1 MTFEQIKIFSIFFIL
16 GIIISIL
23 FDIFRILRK
32 NIKTNYLFT
41 SIEDCIY
48 IFIVGFLFLR
58 SLIVFCN
65 GNIRFYI
72 FLAFFI
78 GIITYILTIKNFC
91 DIIISAIIK
100 TIILVIKLI
109 LIPIKYLYT
118 GIIKLLNNSKKIK
131 IQIKEFLNRS
141 KVTHEKHS

>member
-1 MTFEQIKIFSIFFIL
+1 MTLEQIRIFSIFFVL

-41 SIEDCIY
+41 SIEDFIY
-48 IFIVGFLFLR
+48 LLIVGFLFLK
-58 SLIVFCN
+58 SLIIFCN

-72 FLAFFI
+72 FFAFFI

-100 TIILVIKLI
+100 TIILATKLI
-109 LIPIKYLYT
+109 IIPIKFLYSV
-118 GIIKLLNNSKKIK
+118 IRKLLNNSKKIK
-131 IQIKEFLNRS
+131 NQFKEFLNRS
-141 KVTHEKHS
+141 KVTYEKHS

>member
-1 MTFEQIKIFSIFFIL
+1 MTLEQIKIFSIFFIL

-72 FLAFFI
+72 FFAFFI

-100 TIILVIKLI
+100 TIILVIKFI

>member
-1 MTFEQIKIFSIFFIL
+1 MTFEQIKIFTIFFVL
-16 GIIISIL
+16 GLIISIL

-72 FLAFFI
+72 FFAFFI

>member
-1 MTFEQIKIFSIFFIL
+1 MTLEQIKIFSIFFIL

-72 FLAFFI
+72 FFAFFI

-91 DIIISAIIK
+91 GIIISAIIK

>member
-1 MTFEQIKIFSIFFIL
+1 MTFEQIKIFTIFFVL
-16 GIIISIL
+16 GLIVSIL

-41 SIEDCIY
+41 SIEDFIY

-72 FLAFFI
+72 FFAFFI

-100 TIILVIKLI
+100 TIILVIKFI
-109 LIPIKYLYT
+109 LIPIKCLYT
-118 GIIKLLNNSKKIK
+118 GINKLLNNFKKIK

>member
-1 MTFEQIKIFSIFFIL
+1 MAFEQIKIFTIFLVL
-16 GIIISIL
+16 GLIISIL

-41 SIEDCIY
+41 SIEDFIY
-48 IFIVGFLFLR
+48 IFIVGFLFFK
-58 SLIVFCN
+58 SLIIFCN
-65 GNIRFYI
+65 GNIRFNI

-100 TIILVIKLI
+100 TILLVIKPIFML
-109 LIPIKYLYT
+109 IKYLYT
-118 GIIKLLNNSKKIK
+118 GTNKLLNNSKKIK
-131 IQIKEFLNRS
+131 TKIKEFLNRCI
-141 KVTHEKHS
+141 VTYEKHS

>member
-1 MTFEQIKIFSIFFIL
+1 MTLEQIKIFSIFFIL

-72 FLAFFI
+72 FFAFFI

>member
-1 MTFEQIKIFSIFFIL
+1 MSIEQAKIFCIFFVL
-16 GIIISIL
+16 GLITAIL
-23 FDIFRILRK
+23 FDIFRIIRK

-41 SIEDCIY
+41 SIEDFIY
-48 IFIVGFLFLR
+48 IITVGFLFLK

-72 FLAFFI
+72 FFAFFT

-100 TIILVIKLI
+100 TIILIIKI
-109 LIPIKYLYT
+109 VLIPIRFLYINLNNLLKNSK
-118 GIIKLLNNSKKIK
+118 IIKQK
-131 IQIKEFLNRS
+131 IKEFLNRS

>member
-1 MTFEQIKIFSIFFIL
+1 MTLEQIKIFSIFFIL

-72 FLAFFI
+72 FFAFFI

-118 GIIKLLNNSKKIK
+118 RVNKLLKNFKKVK
-131 IQIKEFLNRS
+131 TQIKEFLNRS

>member
-1 MTFEQIKIFSIFFIL
+1 MTFEQIKIFTIFFVL
-16 GIIISIL
+16 GLIISIL

-41 SIEDCIY
+41 SIEDFIY

-58 SLIVFCN
+58 SLILFCN

-72 FLAFFI
+72 FFAFFI

-100 TIILVIKLI
+100 TIILVIKFI

>member
-1 MTFEQIKIFSIFFIL
+1 MAFEQIKIFTIFLVL
-16 GIIISIL
+16 GLIISIL

-41 SIEDCIY
+41 SIEDFIY
-48 IFIVGFLFLR
+48 IFIVGFLFFK
-58 SLIVFCN
+58 SLIIFCN

-100 TIILVIKLI
+100 TILLVIKPIFML
-109 LIPIKYLYT
+109 IKYLYT
-118 GIIKLLNNSKKIK
+118 GTNKLLNNSKKIK
-131 IQIKEFLNRS
+131 TKIKEFLNRS

>member
-1 MTFEQIKIFSIFFIL
+1 MTLELIKIFSIFFIL

-72 FLAFFI
+72 FFAFFI

>member
-1 MTFEQIKIFSIFFIL
+1 MTFEQIKIFTIFFVL
-16 GIIISIL
+16 GLIISIL

-41 SIEDCIY
+41 SIEDFIY

-58 SLIVFCN
+58 SLILFCN

-72 FLAFFI
+72 FFAFFI